1 MEDTWK
7 VEFTDKNI
15 IIIINEKYDDR
26 YVFANNDETLDK
38 FYEIKEELFDMEK
51 RNWHYYVGDFIFSLP
66 DIDFCGVDLFVDIL
80 DKCKLVCDSIE
91 LYEFERL
98 LNKIVS

>member
-1 MEDTWK
+1 
-7 VEFTDKNI
+7 
-15 IIIINEKYDDR
+15 
-26 YVFANNDETLDK
+26 
-38 FYEIKEELFDMEK
+38 MEK